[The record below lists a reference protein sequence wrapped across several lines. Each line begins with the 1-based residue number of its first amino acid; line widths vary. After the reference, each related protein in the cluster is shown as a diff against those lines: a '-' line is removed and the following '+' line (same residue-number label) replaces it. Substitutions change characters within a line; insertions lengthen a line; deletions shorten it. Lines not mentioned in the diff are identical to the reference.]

1 MNVRHFAVNKLAHQN
16 LGALTNGLRC
26 VEYHAPFGVP
36 PPTTSNGSVCD
47 RLGKVWN
54 RTTRRLEHD
63 SMTPHKSDRFPGTH
77 FQLSFVPGDSKRS
90 SKGISPGMFVNFKYA
105 RGIMPLLIQAM
116 TLAHEDDLACYA
128 SLPEQLVRLSCLD
141 KRKSLCDL
149 CVFHSVMPTTPKT
162 AAATHAR

>member
-1 MNVRHFAVNKLAHQN
+1 MNVRDFAVDQLAHQN
-16 LGALTNGLRC
+16 LGTLTNGLRC

-77 FQLSFVPGDSKRS
+77 FQLSFVPGDSKWS
-90 SKGISPGMFVNFKYA
+90 SKGISPGMFIFIASFMCGVIYSVSESPAQLILA
-105 RGIMPLLIQAM
+105 RLPDGKITWAELHWFEAHGIGKKEIKLKQVL
-116 TLAHEDDLACYA
+116 
-128 SLPEQLVRLSCLD
+128 
-141 KRKSLCDL
+141 
-149 CVFHSVMPTTPKT
+149 
-162 AAATHAR
+162 